1 MPAAHAGL
9 VYVND
14 CTAGWRRVR
23 RGRGFAYLDEQGRPI
38 RAPGQLDRIRSLAIP
53 PAYTDVWICPDPAG
67 HLQATGRDAKGRKQ
81 YRYHRL
87 WKELRNQ
94 AKFDRLL
101 EFGHA
106 LPTIRRAVARD
117 LAHKRLSLDTVTAA
131 IVRLLDRAGLR
142 VGNDEYSA
150 RNGSYGLT
158 TLRHRHAKL
167 RGNRLMLHFKGKSQ
181 VEQQLD
187 ICDGSVARIA
197 RRCQELPGQRL
208 FQFLDEEGR
217 AHQVRSDHVNAYI
230 RTICHKDFTAKD
242 FRTWH
247 ASACAMALALQSRNA
262 APASVAHPPLDAAE
276 AVKQVARR
284 LGNSCAVCRRFYIH
298 PEVLKL
304 FQQDMPAMPPSP
316 LKPRKGL
323 STEERALLQLL
334 ECRSMAIEPVSRHEK
349 RSHYVFKGKKR

>member
-9 VYVND
+9 VYVDD

-208 FQFLDEEGR
+208 ILVGIHLGQ
-217 AHQVRSDHVNAYI
+217 
-230 RTICHKDFTAKD
+230 
-242 FRTWH
+242 
-247 ASACAMALALQSRNA
+247 
-262 APASVAHPPLDAAE
+262 AE
-276 AVKQVARR
+276 AALV
-284 LGNSCAVCRRFYIH
+284 LGGKLLQDRAEAAAGPAPRC
-298 PEVLKL
+298 PEVDEDGEAVRCFDDFLQEVAFGDVDGVL
-304 FQQDMPAMPPSP
+304 CHI
-316 LKPRKGL
+316 
-323 STEERALLQLL
+323 RALSPAVGWRRVRGVR
-334 ECRSMAIEPVSRHEK
+334 CW
-349 RSHYVFKGKKR
+349 